1 MEDSKKRLIIVGL
14 GVAITLLPFFSN
26 GQEHRRYDYSLFNE
40 YFNKPPTY
48 VMSKNDIRYHRKI
61 ARQFKAKKSEITNF
75 RSRTTLEG
83 KDIYT
88 LLAERNGRVLM
99 SKAGYGWLVN
109 GYSTPYDTYV
119 YVTFIWNDNKCNGWY
134 TQGNRRNNYKCR
146 KIK

>member
-40 YFNKPPTY
+40 AINNPTY

-61 ARQFKAKKSEITNF
+61 ARQFKVKKSEITEF
-75 RSRTTLEG
+75 KSSTTQG
-83 KDIYT
+83 KKDIHT

-109 GYSTPYDTYV
+109 GYSTPYNTYV
-119 YVTFIWNDNKCNGWY
+119 RVTFIWNGNKCSGWY
-134 TQGNRRNNYKCR
+134 TQKNRRNNYKCR